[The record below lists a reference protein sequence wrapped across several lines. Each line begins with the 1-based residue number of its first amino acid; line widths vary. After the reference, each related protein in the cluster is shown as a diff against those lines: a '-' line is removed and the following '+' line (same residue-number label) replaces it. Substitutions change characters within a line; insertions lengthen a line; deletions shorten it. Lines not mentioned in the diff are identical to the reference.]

1 MPDEIT
7 TGVDTAAA
15 AGQGAEQQHGTEQ
28 QQPDSSVT
36 TTAGE
41 NLAPA
46 AGGQG
51 DTGTT
56 GQEPDQRVEQAF
68 ARRLAAE
75 REKIRQEV
83 EAKYAQPQQAQQ
95 GITQQQISDAI
106 EYYISQ
112 GLPPAVAKDMVD
124 TRLALLNTQSLLANV
139 SGTLQDTTGLTAAKD
154 EIAALRATNKA
165 LPEFDQKALE
175 AIRSE
180 YRQRN
185 FNLPWREAYD
195 IYVARQVA
203 AGNLTRAAEQ
213 QAIDAITGRNKATV
227 QAPKGGG
234 TPPNYENMSKADF
247 EKEVEKA
254 LRGEYLK
261 R

>member
-7 TGVDTAAA
+7 AGVDTTAA
-15 AGQGAEQQHGTEQ
+15 AGQGTEEQQPET
-28 QQPDSSVT
+28 SVT
-36 TTAGE
+36 TTAGD
-41 NLAPA
+41 NQAPD

-51 DTGTT
+51 DAGVT

-75 REKIRQEV
+75 RERIKAEF
-83 EAKYAQPQQAQQ
+83 EAKYAQPQQTQQ
-95 GITQQQISDAI
+95 GITQQQISEAI

-154 EIAALRATNKA
+154 EIAALRAQNKA

-175 AIRSE
+175 AIRNE

-234 TPPNYENMSKADF
+234 TPPNYMTMPKADF

-254 LRGEYLK
+254 LRGEYSK